1 MKKHWRSR
9 FSGKALKWFSIGI
22 LGLFIVMAILAP
34 LLAPHDP
41 NAQNLL
47 MRFKPPFWMAGYE
60 PGYLFGT
67 DHLGRDI
74 LSRII
79 YGSQVSILV
88 GVTAVAVSGVIGTLA
103 GLLSGYY
110 RTMDHIVMRI
120 ADIKLAFPTILLALA
135 LVAVVGSG
143 LDKLIFVLGI
153 TGWVSYARII
163 RSEVLSIRN
172 SDFVVAAQ
180 TIGVTDWRLLF
191 RHILPNIYAPIITIA
206 TFQIA
211 AVIIAE
217 SSLSF
222 LGLGVP
228 VSIPSWGNILSQGQ
242 LYMGTAWWI
251 SFFPGLS
258 IMLIVL
264 AINVLGDVI
273 RDALDP
279 KTRQN

>member
-1 MKKHWRSR
+1 MKRWRS
-9 FSGKALKWFSIGI
+9 SLAGNGLKWFSVGI
-22 LGLFIVMAILAP
+22 LILFLLMAVFAP
-34 LLAPHDP
+34 LLSPHDP
-41 NAQNLL
+41 NQQDLL
-47 MRFKPPFWMAGYE
+47 MRFKAPFWMDNAE
-60 PGYLFGT
+60 PGFLLGT

-74 LSRII
+74 SSRII

-88 GVTAVAVSGVIGTLA
+88 GVSAVLLSGVIGTLI

-110 RTMDHIVMRI
+110 RMLDQIVMRI
-120 ADIKLAFPTILLALA
+120 ADIQLAFPTILLALA

-172 SDFVVAAQ
+172 SEFVVAAQ
-180 TIGVTDWRLLF
+180 TIAVNDFRLLF
-191 RHILPNIYAPIITIA
+191 RHILPNIFAPIITIA
-206 TFQIA
+206 TFQVA

-228 VSIPSWGNILSQGQ
+228 LGIPSWGNILSEGQ

-273 RDALDP
+273 RDELDP
-279 KTRQN
+279 KTRKS